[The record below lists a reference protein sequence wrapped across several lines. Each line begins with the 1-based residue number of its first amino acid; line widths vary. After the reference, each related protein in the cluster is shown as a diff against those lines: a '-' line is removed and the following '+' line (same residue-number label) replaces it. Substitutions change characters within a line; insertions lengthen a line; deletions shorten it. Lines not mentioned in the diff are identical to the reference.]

1 MASSL
6 AAVQKQKN
14 APSHHDDDHHDDKV
28 TNKNISSSSSNNK
41 KKKEEEEEE
50 DLVCDVSEMTITN
63 DVDDDDNNNNKSN
76 NPFDVTTR
84 SMGRYLR
91 GEMTVEEFFLPEKV
105 RGLYYL
111 PHDQYQEDDEM
122 PVFDLS
128 GILQQSVEQS
138 SNGVEVVHDAAEAK
152 QKEAAEDL
160 ICRMMGEASRTW
172 GFFGVVNH
180 GVSLELI
187 ERMRAQ
193 AQLFFQLPVHQKL
206 KGAPNERLPLAYFP
220 GTPSF
225 HYSKCWNEALQL
237 ESNPDKLQL
246 FCESVWSEEHDRE
259 SFRAA
264 LLECTAAL
272 GELGGRILVLLAK
285 SLGLDPNQFKRHLR
299 FESKASL
306 RMNHYPPCPHP
317 DKIEGL
323 YAHTDASMISIVH
336 QGLVG
341 GLQILKDDKWVGVR
355 PNPAALVVNIGEAVM
370 MMSNE
375 RFSSVMHRVVA
386 NSHEPRLSLAFFC
399 MPGDEDVIS
408 VAEKLTNES
417 HPAKF
422 IPFSWKEYIAHIW
435 REDRPGYYRKM
446 KGSSSTDKED
456 DDQGS
461 SVNEDNNHDRQ
472 SLATTELHD

>member
-14 APSHHDDDHHDDKV
+14 APSHHDDDHHDDKM
-28 TNKNISSSSSNNK
+28 TNKNLSSSSSNK
-41 KKKEEEEEE
+41 KKKKEEEEEEEE
-50 DLVCDVSEMTITN
+50 DLVCDVREMTITN
-63 DVDDDDNNNNKSN
+63 DVDDDDNNNNNNNKNN

-91 GEMTVEEFFLPEKV
+91 GEMTVEEFFLPEKD

-160 ICRMMGEASRTW
+160 ICRMMAEASRTW

-193 AQLFFQLPVHQKL
+193 AHRFFQLPVHQKL

-237 ESNPDKLQL
+237 ESNPDRLQL
-246 FCESVWSEEHDRE
+246 FCETVWYEEHDRE
-259 SFRAA
+259 SFR
-264 LLECTAAL
+264 
-272 GELGGRILVLLAK
+272 
-285 SLGLDPNQFKRHLR
+285 
-299 FESKASL
+299 
-306 RMNHYPPCPHP
+306 
-317 DKIEGL
+317 
-323 YAHTDASMISIVH
+323 
-336 QGLVG
+336 
-341 GLQILKDDKWVGVR
+341 
-355 PNPAALVVNIGEAVM
+355 
-370 MMSNE
+370 
-375 RFSSVMHRVVA
+375 
-386 NSHEPRLSLAFFC
+386 
-399 MPGDEDVIS
+399 
-408 VAEKLTNES
+408 
-417 HPAKF
+417 
-422 IPFSWKEYIAHIW
+422 
-435 REDRPGYYRKM
+435 
-446 KGSSSTDKED
+446 
-456 DDQGS
+456 
-461 SVNEDNNHDRQ
+461 
-472 SLATTELHD
+472 